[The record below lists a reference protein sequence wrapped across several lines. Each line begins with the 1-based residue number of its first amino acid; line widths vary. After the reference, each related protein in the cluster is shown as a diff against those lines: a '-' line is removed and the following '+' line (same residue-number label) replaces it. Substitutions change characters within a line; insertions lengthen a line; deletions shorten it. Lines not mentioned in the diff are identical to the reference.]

1 MKLDQPPKYNLK
13 YETSSSRYSMAVPSN
28 LTEPM
33 KTAPPQS
40 RIVIRVINIKTGAIG
55 PTADA
60 SGLSSNLEKVYE
72 SALAKIKAKLDD
84 LNIKGVILPSFNQ
97 INENEDIVLDPNNP
111 EDGSII
117 SSELGSLTPASILE
131 TAIAKSTNGR
141 NIPTGETVLSK
152 EAAKP
157 SSNAA
162 ATTNIKPARIEQPAL
177 PKSEDTAKLTSP
189 DQTSAI
195 AATSGNVAAIAS
207 APAIQAQVQAPSITN
222 TTINNNITN
231 AKSESA
237 NNSNSVVNKNVLTN
251 KSKSEKNTS
260 STSISE
266 KNKNLTTVPADPAT
280 KMLETLMG
288 IPQSA
293 TTNEVSTVNQK
304 STNLSSVN
312 KTKESINSKLLSNVL
327 KSTVD
332 SKSSTS
338 TKEDEE
344 TKKNQAMLNT
354 LMGIPNVPESTEVNK
369 TDISKTDNSVNVKST
384 KLVES
389 SSVKKML
396 EPDKTLEKSVGKL
409 SKDLP
414 AAVNNLSSSVT
425 SMNPQTNT
433 SSAVT
438 NEGTKIDQSSKTTIN
453 QNSGQTGPQEQTSRP
468 QEMAQLPQ
476 SSDFY
481 LQGIYSALMS
491 GKIKVK
497 LEYQ

>member
-28 LTEPM
+28 LTESM
-33 KTAPPQS
+33 KTTPPQS

-97 INENEDIVLDPNNP
+97 INENEDIILDPNNP

-117 SSELGSLTPASILE
+117 SSELSSLTPASILE
-131 TAIAKSTNGR
+131 TAIAKSPNSGKV
-141 NIPTGETVLSK
+141 PTGETVLSK

-162 ATTNIKPARIEQPAL
+162 ATTNIKPARIEQPAS

-195 AATSGNVAAIAS
+195 AATSGKVPAIAS
-207 APAIQAQVQAPSITN
+207 APAVQAQVQAPSITN

-260 STSISE
+260 STSSISE
-266 KNKNLTTVPADPAT
+266 KNKNLTTVPTDPAAT
-280 KMLETLMG
+280 KLLETLMG

-293 TTNEVSTVNQK
+293 TKNEVSTLNQK

-312 KTKESINSKLLSNVL
+312 KTNESINSKLLSNVL

-338 TKEDEE
+338 TKEDKEA
-344 TKKNQAMLNT
+344 KANQAILNT
-354 LMGIPNVPESTEVNK
+354 LMGIPNTPESTEVNK

-384 KLVES
+384 NLVS
-389 SSVKKML
+389 NVKKML

>member
-28 LTEPM
+28 LTESM
-33 KTAPPQS
+33 KTTPPQS

-97 INENEDIVLDPNNP
+97 INENEDIILDPNNP

-117 SSELGSLTPASILE
+117 SSELSSLTPASILE
-131 TAIAKSTNGR
+131 TAIAKSTNSR

-162 ATTNIKPARIEQPAL
+162 ATTNIKPARIEQPAS

-195 AATSGNVAAIAS
+195 AATSGNVVASAS
-207 APAIQAQVQAPSITN
+207 APAVQAQVQAPSITN

-266 KNKNLTTVPADPAT
+266 KNKNLTTVPTDPAAT
-280 KMLETLMG
+280 KLLETLMG

-293 TTNEVSTVNQK
+293 TKNEVSINQQ
-304 STNLSSVN
+304 SLSSVN

-332 SKSSTS
+332 SKLSTS
-338 TKEDEE
+338 TKEDKEA
-344 TKKNQAMLNT
+344 KANQAMLNK
-354 LMGIPNVPESTEVNK
+354 LMGIPNTPESTEVKK
-369 TDISKTDNSVNVKST
+369 TDISKTDNLVNVKST
-384 KLVES
+384 NLVES

>member
-1 MKLDQPPKYNLK
+1 
-13 YETSSSRYSMAVPSN
+13 MAVPSN
-28 LTEPM
+28 LTESM
-33 KTAPPQS
+33 KTTPPQS

-97 INENEDIVLDPNNP
+97 INENEDIILDPNNP

-117 SSELGSLTPASILE
+117 SSELSSLTPASILE
-131 TAIAKSTNGR
+131 TAIAKSTNSR

-162 ATTNIKPARIEQPAL
+162 ATTNIKPARIEQPAS

-195 AATSGNVAAIAS
+195 AATSGNVVASAS
-207 APAIQAQVQAPSITN
+207 APAVQAQVQAPSITN

-266 KNKNLTTVPADPAT
+266 KNKNLTTVPPVQPIDPAT
-280 KMLETLMG
+280 KLFETLMG
-288 IPQSA
+288 IPSSA
-293 TTNEVSTVNQK
+293 TKNEVSINQQ
-304 STNLSSVN
+304 SLSSVN

-332 SKSSTS
+332 SKLSTS
-338 TKEDEE
+338 TKEDKEA
-344 TKKNQAMLNT
+344 KANQAMLNT
-354 LMGIPNVPESTEVNK
+354 LMGIPNTPESTEVNK
-369 TDISKTDNSVNVKST
+369 TDISKTDNLVNVKST
-384 KLVES
+384 NLVES

>member
-1 MKLDQPPKYNLK
+1 
-13 YETSSSRYSMAVPSN
+13 MAVPSN

-33 KTAPPQS
+33 KTAPPES

-72 SALAKIKAKLDD
+72 SALAKIKLKLDD
-84 LNIKGVILPSFNQ
+84 RNIKGVILPSFNQ
-97 INENEDIVLDPNNP
+97 LNENEDIILSPSDPLPVLL
-111 EDGSII
+111 ESII
-117 SSELGSLTPASILE
+117 SSELSSLTPASILE
-131 TAIAKSTNGR
+131 TAIAKWPNSR

-177 PKSEDTAKLTSP
+177 PKSEEKAKLTSP
-189 DQTSAI
+189 DPITTNAI
-195 AATSGNVAAIAS
+195 AATSGKVPAIAS
-207 APAIQAQVQAPSITN
+207 APAVQAQVQAPSITN
-222 TTINNNITN
+222 ATINNNITN

-251 KSKSEKNTS
+251 ESNSEKNIS

-266 KNKNLTTVPADPAT
+266 KNKNLTTVPTDPAAT
-280 KMLETLMG
+280 KLLETLMG

-293 TTNEVSTVNQK
+293 TKNEVSTLNQK

-338 TKEDEE
+338 TLEE
-344 TKKNQAMLNT
+344 EEAKANQAMLNT
-354 LMGIPNVPESTEVNK
+354 LMGIPNTPESTEVNK
-369 TDISKTDNSVNVKST
+369 TDISKTDNLVNVKSNNF
-384 KLVES
+384 VGS
-389 SSVKKML
+389 SSVEKML
-396 EPDKTLEKSVGKL
+396 KPDKTLENSVGKL